1 MLTTV
6 AEAPTRPAWTAAT
19 RIAFRF
25 CFLYLGLYVLTTQML
40 NGLIVVPRWGFPPI
54 ETLPP
59 FRNLVEWTAR
69 HVFGMSQPLVIT
81 GSGSGDKAANWIAAF
96 CLLVIATLGTVAWS
110 AIDRKRTDY
119 QRLDRL
125 FRLFMRFA
133 VATTMLSYGIVKV
146 FPLQMPYP
154 PLTRLLEP
162 FGNFSP
168 MGMLWYSVGAS
179 PGYERFAG
187 SMELAAAVLLFI
199 PPLSLIGALVCF
211 ADAVQIFMLNMTYDV
226 PVKLFVF
233 HLILMSLFLLA
244 PDLPRL
250 AKALIAR
257 VPGGKVLVAAQIVLG
272 VYFVGN
278 GLYQANRSWHV
289 FGGGAPK
296 PALYGIWNVDRMF
309 VDGMER
315 APLVTDAGRWRRVVI
330 QNTAFFYFQR
340 MDDTFINYQATL
352 DPNGKVIALSKPS
365 NKTWMTTFA
374 VNRPDA
380 DHMTLTGT
388 MDGHNIEMRTTRL
401 DRGDFLLVS
410 RGFNWVQ
417 EYPFNR

>member
-1 MLTTV
+1 
-6 AEAPTRPAWTAAT
+6 
-19 RIAFRF
+19 
-25 CFLYLGLYVLTTQML
+25 
-40 NGLIVVPRWGFPPI
+40 
-54 ETLPP
+54 
-59 FRNLVEWTAR
+59 
-69 HVFGMSQPLVIT
+69 VFGMTQPLVIT
-81 GSGSGDKAANWIAAF
+81 GSGSGDKAADWVAAF
-96 CLLVIATLGTVAWS
+96 CLLVIATLGTIAWS
-110 AIDRKRTDY
+110 AIDRKRTDH
-119 QRLDRL
+119 QFLDRL
-125 FRLFMRFA
+125 FRLFLRFA
-133 VATTMLSYGIVKV
+133 VGTTMLSYGMVKV
-146 FPLQMPYP
+146 FPMQMSYP
-154 PLTRLLEP
+154 SLTQLLEP

-168 MGMLWYSVGAS
+168 MGVLWSSVGAS

-187 SMELAAAVLLFI
+187 SMELTAAVLLFI
-199 PPLSLIGALVCF
+199 PQTSLIGALVCF
-211 ADAVQIFMLNMTYDV
+211 ANAVQIFMLNMTYDV
-226 PVKLFVF
+226 PVKLFSF
-233 HLILMSLFLLA
+233 HLILMSLFLVA
-244 PDLPRL
+244 PDVPRL
-250 AKALIAR
+250 AKALVAR
-257 VPGGKVLVAAQIVLG
+257 VPGGKMLVAAQIVLG

-278 GLYQANRSWHV
+278 ELYQANRSWYV

-330 QNTAFFYFQR
+330 PNTLFFTFQR
-340 MDDTFINYQATL
+340 MDDTFVRYPAKF
-352 DPNGKVIALSKPS
+352 DPNGKIIALSKPS

-401 DRGDFLLVS
+401 DRGDFLLVT